1 MTTLATPAELYACL
15 YVKEFPVQ
23 ALLRLRSELRD
34 RPSIVMDG
42 DPPSQ
47 KVCSLNMKARR
58 LGVAHAMTGIEID
71 AFPSIAVLTRSHKD
85 EEATKKILLECV
97 SAFSPRIEEKNEDNA
112 FLCVIDIA
120 GTEKLHGPPE
130 TLSREILVQV
140 KVLGLHACL
149 AISRNIHAATLLAK
163 GMPSRTSLKSIPAG
177 EESAALAKLSLTVL
191 PLTEE
196 QRETFSFWGIR
207 TLGDL
212 ADLPEDELIARMGQS
227 GKQLR
232 QLARGEKPHLFQP
245 REAPS
250 VLEEHMELDTPA
262 ELLEALLFVM
272 NRMLDQL
279 IQRAKSRVLAIASV
293 TIKLEFQGAA
303 TQSCTVRPAQ
313 PTNDKQLWIKL
324 LHLELETH
332 PPEAAILALTLAAE
346 PGSVSKVQLGLL
358 TPQLPEPARLNGTL
372 ARISAIVGEECVGRA
387 VLADSYQPHE
397 FRVEPFTLPGESTPR
412 ASSNRYKTAMR
423 KLCPMKTIALRVRD
437 SRPQAFVFE
446 GRLYKVKDAYGPWLT
461 SGHWW
466 NQFRWTFEQW
476 DLVANAQEEGLLC
489 CCVMR
494 NPMQGS
500 WQMAALYD

>member
-1 MTTLATPAELYACL
+1 M
-15 YVKEFPVQ
+15 V
-23 ALLRLRSELRD
+23 
-34 RPSIVMDG
+34 G

-47 KVCSLNMKARR
+47 QVCSLNMKARR
-58 LGVAHAMTGIEID
+58 LGVAYNMTGIEVD
-71 AFPSIAVLTRSHKD
+71 AYPSVAMLTRSHKE
-85 EEATKKILLECV
+85 EEATKRILLECV
-97 SAFSPRIEEKNEDNA
+97 SAFSPRIEEKNEGNS
-112 FLCVIDIA
+112 FLCVIDIV
-120 GTEKLHGPPE
+120 GTEKLHGRPE
-130 TLSREILVQV
+130 TLSHDLLARV
-140 KVLGLHACL
+140 KMIGLHACI
-149 AISRNIHAATLLAK
+149 AISRNIHAAALLVK
-163 GMPSRTSLKSIPAG
+163 GMSSRTPPKNIPAG
-177 EESAALAKLSLTVL
+177 EESAALAVL
-191 PLTEE
+191 PLTVLALSEE
-196 QRETFSFWGIR
+196 QQETFSFWGIR

-212 ADLPEDELIARMGQS
+212 AGLPEDELIARMGQS

-245 REAPS
+245 SEPAF

-262 ELLEALLFVM
+262 ELLEALLFVL
-272 NRMLDQL
+272 NRMLEQL

-332 PPEAAILALTLAAE
+332 PPKAAILALTLAAE
-346 PGSVSKVQLGLL
+346 PGSVSKVQLGLV
-358 TPQLPEPARLNGTL
+358 TPQIPEPARLDVTL
-372 ARISAIVGEECVGRA
+372 ARIRAIVGEENVGRA
-387 VLADSYQPHE
+387 VLTDSHQARV
-397 FRVEPFTLPGESTPR
+397 FRVEPFLLHGESTPHT
-412 ASSNRYKTAMR
+412 SSNRSRFALR

-446 GRLYKVKDAYGPWLT
+446 GRLYKVDNAYGPWLT
-461 SGHWW
+461 SGYWW

-476 DLVANAQEEGLLC
+476 DLVAHAQKEGLLC

-494 NPMQGS
+494 NAMQGC